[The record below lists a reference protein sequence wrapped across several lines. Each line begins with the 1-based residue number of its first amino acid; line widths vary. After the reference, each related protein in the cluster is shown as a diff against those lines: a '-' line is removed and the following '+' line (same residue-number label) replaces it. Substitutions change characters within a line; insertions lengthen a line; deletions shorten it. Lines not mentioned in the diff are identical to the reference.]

1 MKSIVIDTCVIIH
14 IVRGSTTGQNCI
26 EALQSYD
33 EADNIIT
40 SVVTKAEL
48 ESFII
53 QANWGKTKI
62 EKLNKLLEEIT
73 VIDISSADQLLIE
86 AYSEI
91 DAYSKRKAK
100 DKHGKLLQGSVR
112 KMGKNDLW
120 IAATAHA
127 LDIPLMTIDGDFD
140 HLNDTIMELVKVV

>member
-1 MKSIVIDTCVIIH
+1 MKSIVIDTCLIIH
-14 IVRGSTTGQNCI
+14 IVIGSTTGQKCI

-33 EADNIIT
+33 EAANIIT

>member
-33 EADNIIT
+33 EAANIIA

-53 QANWGKTKI
+53 QAHWGKTKI

-127 LDIPLMTIDGDFD
+127 LEIPLLTIDGDFD